1 MASRPGGSFTSAL
14 SWQMGP
20 KPLVVMDLMG
30 IMGWKWLK
38 MVLRITFDVGFASIE
53 SLPGTLLI

>member
-1 MASRPGGSFTSAL
+1 
-14 SWQMGP
+14 
-20 KPLVVMDLMG
+20 MDLMGIIG

-38 MVLRITFDVGFASIE
+38 MVLRITFDIGFASIE